1 MQKILIEGGERLKGE
16 VTVSGAK
23 NAVLPILAATLLA
36 SAEFRIRNVPQVMD
50 MTTILRLL
58 EQLGAR
64 TGEEGESLTI
74 DTRGIKQIKAPYDL
88 VRTMRASVLVL
99 GPLLARL
106 GKAEVSLPGG
116 CAIGARP
123 INLHLAGL
131 EKMGAQVRIAHGYVE
146 AEAPRLR
153 GTHLYLD
160 LPTVTG
166 TEQLMMAAT
175 LAEGTTVLENAA
187 CEPEVADLA
196 AFLTAMGAR
205 IAGAGTDRIA
215 IEGVTALR
223 GTEYAVMP
231 DRIEAGTFLVAG
243 AITGGEVKVRGC
255 IPSHLDALVLKL
267 RETGADITEE
277 PDGLRV
283 RGTNRPRAV
292 DVKTLPY
299 PGFPTDMQ
307 AQMVALM
314 TLSDG
319 LSVITETIFEN
330 RFAHIPELR
339 RMGADIRIQ
348 GTNAIVRG
356 MPALSGAPVMA
367 TDLRASAGLVL
378 AGLAARGVTE
388 VLRIYHLDRGYE
400 RIEEKLARLGG
411 RIRRVDA

>member
-36 SAEFRIRNVPQVMD
+36 PAEFRIRNVPRVMD

-74 DTRGIKQIKAPYDL
+74 DTRGVKQIKAPYDL

-123 INLHLAGL
+123 INLHLVGL

-146 AEAPRLR
+146 AEASRLQ
-153 GTHLYLD
+153 GTQLYLD

-196 AFLTAMGAR
+196 AFLNAMGAR

-231 DRIEAGTFLVAG
+231 
-243 AITGGEVKVRGC
+243 
-255 IPSHLDALVLKL
+255 
-267 RETGADITEE
+267 
-277 PDGLRV
+277 
-283 RGTNRPRAV
+283 
-292 DVKTLPY
+292 
-299 PGFPTDMQ
+299 
-307 AQMVALM
+307 
-314 TLSDG
+314 
-319 LSVITETIFEN
+319 
-330 RFAHIPELR
+330 
-339 RMGADIRIQ
+339 
-348 GTNAIVRG
+348 
-356 MPALSGAPVMA
+356 
-367 TDLRASAGLVL
+367 
-378 AGLAARGVTE
+378 
-388 VLRIYHLDRGYE
+388 
-400 RIEEKLARLGG
+400 
-411 RIRRVDA
+411 